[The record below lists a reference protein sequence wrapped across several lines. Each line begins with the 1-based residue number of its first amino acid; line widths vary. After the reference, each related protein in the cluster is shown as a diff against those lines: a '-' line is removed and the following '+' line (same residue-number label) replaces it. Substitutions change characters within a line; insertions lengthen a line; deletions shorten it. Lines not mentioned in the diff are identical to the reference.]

1 LVGERVT
8 DFANALVEASTAAGT
23 RTPDLEVAMGL
34 ETADPD
40 VLEKL
45 NKGMTLDDFHSAA
58 AWLHRAGHAV
68 RAFVLV
74 QPPFC
79 DPTRSAEAAEQ
90 SAEFAFRCGA
100 GVVSLIPVRGGN
112 GALEGLKATGQFAE
126 PDLGTLERAMALA
139 LELRAGRV
147 FTDLWDLRH
156 FSRCPECFE
165 SRARRLQEMNFS
177 QRVLPPAKC
186 VACGGL

>member
-1 LVGERVT
+1 
-8 DFANALVEASTAAGT
+8 
-23 RTPDLEVAMGL
+23 
-34 ETADPD
+34 
-40 VLEKL
+40 
-45 NKGMTLDDFHSAA
+45 
-58 AWLHRAGHAV
+58 
-68 RAFVLV
+68 
-74 QPPFC
+74 
-79 DPTRSAEAAEQ
+79 
-90 SAEFAFRCGA
+90 
-100 GVVSLIPVRGGN
+100 
-112 GALEGLKATGQFAE
+112 
-126 PDLGTLERAMALA
+126 MALA